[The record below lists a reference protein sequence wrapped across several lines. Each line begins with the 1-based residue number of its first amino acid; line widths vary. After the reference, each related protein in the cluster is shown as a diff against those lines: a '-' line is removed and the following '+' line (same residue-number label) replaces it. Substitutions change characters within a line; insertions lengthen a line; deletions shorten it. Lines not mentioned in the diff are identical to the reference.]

1 MVSQVSRDFHV
12 TWVCVS
18 NTLSLG
24 SQGQQLQ
31 GSPVLILG
39 SAESESGFMD
49 SPRESGPPRAWGSGR
64 ASHTAVSALD
74 PSRQLRE
81 RAAAPEATSSHCWHE
96 AAPGYQG
103 QTSRVALK

>member
-24 SQGQQLQ
+24 FQGQQLQ
-31 GSPVLILG
+31 GSPVLVLG

-49 SPRESGPPRAWGSGR
+49 PPRESWGSGR
-64 ASHTAVSALD
+64 ASHTAVSALN

-81 RAAAPEATSSHCWHE
+81 RVAAPEATSSHGRHE
-96 AAPGYQG
+96 AAPGCRG